1 MGNLRSKMLPKS
13 LKEIEDSLNELSL
26 KKLKSRLIELWENYV
41 YEYDLEFPESMD
53 EFLSIVKSVVGV
65 NLFEEYM
72 KYVRTQYNEDEIDE
86 EFVFINV
93 SEDILIDNYKD
104 ITKEKLI
111 KIIIRLYEFSDYE
124 IGN

>member
-26 KKLKSRLIELWENYV
+26 KELKSRLIELWENYV
-41 YEYDLEFPESMD
+41 YEYDLKFPESMD

-72 KYVRTQYNEDEIDE
+72 KYIRTQYNEDEIDE
-86 EFVFINV
+86 EFVFNNV
-93 SEDILIDNYKD
+93 SENILIDNYKD